1 MGLIKKF
8 YNPYVKKKKFLP
20 KFGILDKYKAE
31 KSQKNCRKILYISFI
46 CPQNNK
52 RLWKKETDVRT
63 RGLGRKSLFND
74 SNLLYP
80 NKEIKKIPFIVST

>member
-46 CPQNNK
+46 CP
-52 RLWKKETDVRT
+52 
-63 RGLGRKSLFND
+63 
-74 SNLLYP
+74 
-80 NKEIKKIPFIVST
+80 